1 MAALGP
7 ATGVSGLVLALS
19 FAMLAARRRSIV
31 LGLVAAQAS
40 TVAFAAAER
49 GYWAEAAVLPI
60 ASAAAIFLSRDAADP
75 ALPRIGAASLL
86 GAGGALAALAVPF
99 GVPLAAVL
107 LGILL
112 AAASRDRVVRVLAV
126 LAMQNGIALAG
137 LDAGVVERLVA
148 FVPVVALFPRIR
160 VHAAPPPWRHW
171 AEIGMSAAVLA
182 VALSLPFLSL
192 DDMRFDR
199 AGMFA
204 AILVAL
210 TAAVPYPERAA
221 VPRWLAVGGALL
233 AALAADPMLSYAG
246 LALAALLS
254 TGSGRSRRLL
264 AGVAL
269 GLVLYGTIAPASS
282 VATGCVLLGSAALA
296 MAAPDLLPVL
306 LLLALRH
313 AGPELA
319 VLGLVAAMASGAAA
333 MFGDRARPAWLVFGQ
348 AGVVAVLFGLRTPD
362 TVFAGL
368 VLVFLLVLAQ
378 AAQAL
383 TRGQGLAALLASVG
397 LAGLPPFGVFPGLAV
412 ALSAV
417 GRQTPWLLV
426 GLLPALAALGWAAI
440 VRLPNPTMAPSDRWA
455 PAWIPLGAALLVGF
469 CLPDPIAEW
478 LRALARQVVG

>member
-1 MAALGP
+1 M
-7 ATGVSGLVLALS
+7 SGLVLALT
-19 FAMLAARRRSIV
+19 FAMLAARRRSTV
-31 LGLVAAQAS
+31 LGLVAAQAA

-49 GYWAEAAVLPI
+49 GYWVEAAVLPM
-60 ASAAAIFLSRDAADP
+60 ANAAAMFLLRDAADP
-75 ALPRIGAASLL
+75 APPRIGAVGLL

-99 GVPLAAVL
+99 GVPLAAML

-112 AAASRDRVVRVLAV
+112 AAASRDRVVRVLAL
-126 LAMQNGIALAG
+126 LAMQNGIALVG
-137 LDAGVVERLVA
+137 LDAGTVERLVA
-148 FVPVVALFPRIR
+148 LVPVVALFPRVR
-160 VHAAPPPWRHW
+160 VHAAPLPWRRW
-171 AEIGMSAAVLA
+171 AEIGMGAVVL
-182 VALSLPFLSL
+182 VGALSLPFLPL

-210 TAAVPYPERAA
+210 TAAVPHPERAA

-246 LALAALLS
+246 LVLAALLL

-269 GLVLYGTIAPASS
+269 GLALFGTIAPASS
-282 VATGCVLLGSAALA
+282 VATGCVLLGLAALA
-296 MAAPDLLPVL
+296 MAVPDLLAVL

-319 VLGLVAAMASGAAA
+319 VLGLVAAMASGART
-333 MFGDRARPAWLVFGQ
+333 MVGDKAQPAWLAVGQ

-368 VLVFLLVLAQ
+368 VLALLLVFAQ

-383 TRGQGLAALLASVG
+383 ARGQGLAALLASAG
-397 LAGLPPFGVFPGLAV
+397 LAGLPPFGVFPGLAL
-412 ALSAV
+412 ALLAV
-417 GRQTPWLLV
+417 GRQAPWLLV

-440 VRLPNPTMAPSDRWA
+440 VRLPTPTIAPSDRWA

-469 CLPDPIAEW
+469 CLPGPIAEW